1 MEKITIVT
9 TQNVAIEYELA
20 SLGDRYVAALIDY
33 FILFMYIIS
42 FALIAESVGS
52 LRYAPQ
58 WFYMLMIFLPVSLYH
73 LVCEIAFN
81 GQSFGKYMM
90 KLKVIALD
98 GSQVTLS
105 NYLLRW
111 LIRPLDIMITL
122 GGAAVFSIVMSDKG
136 QRLGDMAAGTS
147 LISLKSGTT
156 LDDTLFV
163 LTNDDYE
170 VVFPSVIKLNDS
182 DISIIKELLA
192 ASRKTKN
199 TNVTKTLAEKIKKLL
214 EIESDLPIRQF
225 LEVIIKD
232 YNHLNS

>member
-33 FILFMYIIS
+33 FMLLMYMIGFAILTEYFL
-42 FALIAESVGS
+42 FLQ
-52 LRYAPQ
+52 YAPE
-58 WFYMLMIFLPVSLYH
+58 WVYMMVLFLPVSFYH

-81 GQSFGKYMM
+81 GQSFGKYIM

-170 VVFPSVIKLNDS
+170 VVFPSVKKLNDS